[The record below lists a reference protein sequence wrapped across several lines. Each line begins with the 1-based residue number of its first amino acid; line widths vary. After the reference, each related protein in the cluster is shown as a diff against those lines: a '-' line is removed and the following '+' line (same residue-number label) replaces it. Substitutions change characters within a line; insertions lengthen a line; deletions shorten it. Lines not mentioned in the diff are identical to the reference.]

1 MRANELEAKERE
13 QYMIEVGKKVLAS
26 ESTLINRQQ
35 NEMAALRKKL
45 EGRMNERLKLRE
57 VEHNKILQ
65 RYQNVKKEIENQQ
78 NIERNKRER
87 AYMQN
92 TKARPGTAS
101 NAGRSLM

>member
-1 MRANELEAKERE
+1 
-13 QYMIEVGKKVLAS
+13 
-26 ESTLINRQQ
+26 
-35 NEMAALRKKL
+35 MAALRKKL